1 MIQLIT
7 GFVWNYS
14 TDFKISIYGKH
25 KLQSKI
31 ELNSQEQ
38 WLSEVQTKKHIRY
51 KSMFDFRECVGETSQ
66 VDLNSHLNIL
76 QVYTL
81 INYLIK

>member
-51 KSMFDFRECVGETSQ
+51 KSMFDIREYVGETGWSGIFKLTFKYSSSLH
-66 VDLNSHLNIL
+66 VN
-76 QVYTL
+76 
-81 INYLIK
+81 